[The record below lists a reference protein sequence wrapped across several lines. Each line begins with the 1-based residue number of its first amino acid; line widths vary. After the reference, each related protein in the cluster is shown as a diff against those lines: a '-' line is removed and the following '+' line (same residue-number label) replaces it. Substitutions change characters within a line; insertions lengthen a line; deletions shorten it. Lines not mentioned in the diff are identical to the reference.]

1 MNDVIY
7 TMHNKCSNFGCFT
20 SYFAHLGSLLPVFG
34 VRVSVTFH
42 LTCVYI
48 IFILG
53 SVAEWPPFGK

>member
-7 TMHNKCSNFGCFT
+7 TMHNKLNNFGCFP

-34 VRVSVTFH
+34 VKVSATFH

-48 IFILG
+48 IYISV
-53 SVAEWPPFGK
+53 SVA